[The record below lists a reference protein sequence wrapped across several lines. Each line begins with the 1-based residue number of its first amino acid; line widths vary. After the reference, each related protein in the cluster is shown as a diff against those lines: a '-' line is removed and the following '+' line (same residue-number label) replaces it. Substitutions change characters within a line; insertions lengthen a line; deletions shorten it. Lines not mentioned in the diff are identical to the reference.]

1 MVGGFFETPV
11 TRINTEFEVNQKIPP
26 PAKPVPLPLGK
37 GGSLTHLISFSNSPT
52 NQNLMFINKRI
63 NRCFIF
69 NDIRKSLHRN
79 KVDIVAVI
87 VINL

>member
-37 GGSLTHLISFSNSPT
+37 GGSLSRLISFSNIPL
-52 NQNLMFINKRI
+52 NPNLFEIIKMG
-63 NRCFIF
+63 
-69 NDIRKSLHRN
+69 
-79 KVDIVAVI
+79 
-87 VINL
+87 NLNEK